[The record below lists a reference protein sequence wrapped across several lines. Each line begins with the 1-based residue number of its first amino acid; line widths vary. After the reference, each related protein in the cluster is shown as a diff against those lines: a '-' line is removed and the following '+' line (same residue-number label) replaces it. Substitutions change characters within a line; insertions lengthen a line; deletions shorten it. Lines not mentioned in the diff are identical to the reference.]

1 MWVVES
7 PSPASSGPPTP
18 LLTPAITSAPFNQ
31 LSFPGPAAASTS
43 ASASSSHTIGS
54 NSSVSASTIPG
65 ASLSGRLTG
74 VISLTDILNQFGLA
88 SGLHP
93 QDPSELRKQRRRSS
107 SSSLRRSVES
117 SRSESVGAGSSVGDN
132 LSRRE
137 SVSGR
142 R

>member
-18 LLTPAITSAPFNQ
+18 LLTPAVTSASFNT
-31 LSFPGPAAASTS
+31 LSFPGPAAAGTS
-43 ASASSSHTIGS
+43 ASTGSSHTASSS
-54 NSSVSASTIPG
+54 SSVSATTVPG
-65 ASLSGRLTG
+65 ANLSGRLTG

-93 QDPSELRKQRRRSS
+93 QDPAEVRKQRRRSS

-117 SRSESVGAGSSVGDN
+117 SRSESVGTGSSLGD